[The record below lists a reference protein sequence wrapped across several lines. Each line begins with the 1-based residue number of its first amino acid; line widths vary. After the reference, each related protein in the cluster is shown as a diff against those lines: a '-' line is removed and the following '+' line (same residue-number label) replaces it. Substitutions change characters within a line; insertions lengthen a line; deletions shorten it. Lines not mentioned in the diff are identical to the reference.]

1 MRKNNKEEQN
11 SLVVWLIVML
21 GYGWQTGEELI
32 VKKELRSLENLR
44 TEVFS
49 KILEF

>member
-11 SLVVWLIVML
+11 SLAAWLTAMP
-21 GYGWQTGEELI
+21 GHGWQTGEELI
-32 VKKELRSLENLR
+32 AKKELRSLENLR
-44 TEVFS
+44 TEAFS